1 MNFTGKIAHKILP
14 MKDCNAFEKMSFN
27 TAKKIGIL
35 YPSFLSFRLYC
46 ENEIEVEKQSHS
58 PPQNNYL

>member
-14 MKDCNAFEKMSFN
+14 MKDCNTFEKMSFN

-35 YPSFLSFRLYC
+35 HLSFLSFRLYF